1 MTRTERRTAVAVL
14 CWEILVWSII
24 AAVFAF
30 GLVAWPPDPIE
41 YTHGWT
47 RK

>member
-1 MTRTERRTAVAVL
+1 MTRTERRAVSGL
-14 CWEILVWSII
+14 CWEILVLSIL
-24 AAVFAF
+24 AAVLAF

-41 YTHGWT
+41 YTAGWT